1 MNMGTLKQPVYATCD
16 NITALALRAIAD
28 IEAVSKRQY
37 VPKNVQIILD
47 RYNLRVRQLYAFDSV
62 CDS

>member
-1 MNMGTLKQPVYATCD
+1 MGVLRQPQYATCE
-16 NITALALRAIAD
+16 NITVLAMRAIAD

>member
-1 MNMGTLKQPVYATCD
+1 MMGTLKNPQYATCD
-16 NITALALRAIAD
+16 NVAVLAMRAIAD

-37 VPKNVQIILD
+37 VPKAVKVIID
-47 RYNLRVRQLYAFDSV
+47 HYNNRVRVLHAFDGA